1 MTFVCWGCLQARLG
15 NTQTVQDLLKL
26 TETLQAEKRRLQ
38 GREQKDGSEK
48 QRLQQA
54 LADVRAATSRL
65 KVGLISVPQSHPK
78 LLCRGHLRCCWQAEA
93 ASGLDGIQHPRAGA
107 PPLLTHL
114 SGLPPCKALLV
125 HEQGTANLP

>member
-1 MTFVCWGCLQARLG
+1 MTLACCGCLQARLG

-54 LADVRAATSRL
+54 LADVRAATSRH
-65 KVGLISVPQSHPK
+65 KVGFTHVPP
-78 LLCRGHLRCCWQAEA
+78 
-93 ASGLDGIQHPRAGA
+93 D
-107 PPLLTHL
+107 
-114 SGLPPCKALLV
+114 LP
-125 HEQGTANLP
+125 

>member
-1 MTFVCWGCLQARLG
+1 MFICCGCLQARLG

-65 KVGLISVPQSHPK
+65 KVGFTHVPPDIF
-78 LLCRGHLRCCWQAEA
+78 LRC
-93 ASGLDGIQHPRAGA
+93 
-107 PPLLTHL
+107 
-114 SGLPPCKALLV
+114 LV
-125 HEQGTANLP
+125 QFA